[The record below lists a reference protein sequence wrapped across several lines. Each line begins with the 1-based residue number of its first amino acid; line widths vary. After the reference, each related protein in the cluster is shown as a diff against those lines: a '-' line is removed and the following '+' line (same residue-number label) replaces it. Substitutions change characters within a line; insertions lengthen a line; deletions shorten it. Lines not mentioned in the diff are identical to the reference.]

1 FLAFEFFE
9 LLRVLGN
16 QLPLENYSLTSMPML
31 RAVPLI
37 ERTADSRLMVL
48 RSGSFSLAISSTCFS
63 VNLPTLLRFGSGEP
77 LTIPAA
83 RFSNSDAGGVFMM
96 KVKLRSL

>member
-37 ERTADSRLMVL
+37 ERTADSRLMVFK
-48 RSGSFSLAISSTCFS
+48 SGNFNFAISSTCFS
-63 VNLPTLLRFGSGEP
+63 VSLPTLLRFGSGEP
-77 LTIPAA
+77 FTIPAA
-83 RFSNSDAGGVFMM
+83 RFSSSDAGGVFMM
-96 KVKLRSL
+96 NVNVRSL